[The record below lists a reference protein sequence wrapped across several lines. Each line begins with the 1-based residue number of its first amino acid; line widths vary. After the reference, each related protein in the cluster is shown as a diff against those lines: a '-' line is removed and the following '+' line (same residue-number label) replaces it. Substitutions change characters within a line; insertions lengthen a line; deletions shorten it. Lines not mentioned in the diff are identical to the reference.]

1 MPRTAL
7 ILTPRLPWPLD
18 DGGRIASWQMVW
30 SAAQAYDV
38 TLLSLVPSGTESEP
52 LPPALASLG
61 IRVERVPHRPPG
73 PASAAARG
81 LFGPWPYTLGRY
93 RNRALAARLRERIVE
108 RAPAYVLAG
117 PLHMATYEGDA
128 RGVPFVIR
136 QHNVEHVWM
145 ERWARTLG
153 ATPAGL
159 YARVQAAR
167 LKRAEARLCRAA
179 ALTLAVH
186 EEDAAALRALA
197 PGARVV
203 ALPVA
208 ADLDRFPPPRP
219 VVPPVVL
226 LAGSFLWRP
235 NVEGALRFLAE
246 GWPRVRGRVPAA
258 RLRIAGK
265 GPPPALVSAAKAAG
279 AEVARDVP
287 SMPEE
292 FAAASVLVVPLW
304 VGAGARV
311 KVVEAMAARLPV
323 VATPLAC
330 EGLALAPGVHYLDGA
345 AASDLGDRVSEL
357 LSDAGRRE
365 ALARAAR
372 ALAEERW
379 SLPRIARLQ
388 NELVARIAAP
398 EGGSPAGG

>member
-30 SAAQAYDV
+30 AAAQAYDV
-38 TLLSLVPSGTESEP
+38 TLLAGPVRHRVGAA
-52 LPPALASLG
+52 PARARGARHS
-61 IRVERVPHRPPG
+61 RRAR
-73 PASAAARG
+73 PASAAGTGERRG
-81 LFGPWPYTLGRY
+81 GGLSDPGPTRS
-93 RNRALAARLRERIVE
+93 RATGTERSRPFSGSASE
-108 RAPAYVLAG
+108 QAPAFVLAG

-153 ATPAGL
+153 ATPAAL

-197 PGARVV
+197 PGARVGR
-203 ALPVA
+203 PVA

-235 NVEGALRFLAE
+235 NVEGALRFLAGAGPACGAE
-246 GWPRVRGRVPAA
+246 SPPRVFESRARGR
-258 RLRIAGK
+258 
-265 GPPPALVSAAKAAG
+265 
-279 AEVARDVP
+279 
-287 SMPEE
+287 
-292 FAAASVLVVPLW
+292 
-304 VGAGARV
+304 
-311 KVVEAMAARLPV
+311 
-323 VATPLAC
+323 
-330 EGLALAPGVHYLDGA
+330 
-345 AASDLGDRVSEL
+345 
-357 LSDAGRRE
+357 RR
-365 ALARAAR
+365 R
-372 ALAEERW
+372 
-379 SLPRIARLQ
+379 S
-388 NELVARIAAP
+388 
-398 EGGSPAGG
+398 

>member
-1 MPRTAL
+1 M
-7 ILTPRLPWPLD
+7 
-18 DGGRIASWQMVW
+18 
-30 SAAQAYDV
+30 
-38 TLLSLVPSGTESEP
+38 
-52 LPPALASLG
+52 
-61 IRVERVPHRPPG
+61 
-73 PASAAARG
+73 
-81 LFGPWPYTLGRY
+81 
-93 RNRALAARLRERIVE
+93 
-108 RAPAYVLAG
+108 LAG

-145 ERWARTLG
+145 ERWARRS
-153 ATPAGL
+153 ARRRPL

-197 PGARVV
+197 PGARVE

-265 GPPPALVSAAKAAG
+265 GPSPALVSAAKAAG
-279 AEVARDVP
+279 AEVAPDVP

-345 AASDLGDRVSEL
+345 ASDLGIAWPSC
-357 LSDAGRRE
+357 SDDARRE
-365 ALARAAR
+365 ALARARAR
-372 ALAEERW
+372 WRKSAGRCRGSPGSRTSW
-379 SLPRIARLQ
+379 WPGSP
-388 NELVARIAAP
+388 P
-398 EGGSPAGG
+398 GGGSRSGGNGVNSHGSWPNMRFLPSEPLIS